1 MLSERK
7 GFSNVT
13 SLKIGGNAESSCI
26 VTMLGALEC
35 GACPKLR
42 ALSLRFYYRHVCAEF
57 VRVMLSVNTPCSK
70 TLRCLMIKDG
80 HSGEDGFLELVQGF
94 RSGMLQNL
102 EYLDLSRNAAASKA
116 LDQFGRAL
124 KTWGGRSLR
133 VLRLSGNRAAAGMLQ
148 VFHGLGAGRYPA
160 LNLLDVSF
168 NAANSDAVAP
178 ISEFMRHPMALKRL
192 KVLLISNNLIGDA
205 GALHISLA
213 LQAGH
218 NVVEILDVSGNAI
231 TDSGMIHLVRA
242 LVHRPDADGA
252 HASQST
258 EESPAGAN
266 AIIQDL
272 RFSHNRITAIGFK
285 AFAEIVRV
293 QFADLQI
300 AID

>member
-102 EYLDLSRNAAASKA
+102 EYLDLSRNAAA
-116 LDQFGRAL
+116 
-124 KTWGGRSLR
+124 
-133 VLRLSGNRAAAGMLQ
+133 
-148 VFHGLGAGRYPA
+148 
-160 LNLLDVSF
+160 
-168 NAANSDAVAP
+168 
-178 ISEFMRHPMALKRL
+178 
-192 KVLLISNNLIGDA
+192 
-205 GALHISLA
+205 
-213 LQAGH
+213 
-218 NVVEILDVSGNAI
+218 
-231 TDSGMIHLVRA
+231 
-242 LVHRPDADGA
+242 
-252 HASQST
+252 
-258 EESPAGAN
+258 
-266 AIIQDL
+266 
-272 RFSHNRITAIGFK
+272 
-285 AFAEIVRV
+285 
-293 QFADLQI
+293 
-300 AID
+300 